1 MAYRL
6 VSSLLSCVLL
16 SSASIA
22 LADQHQNADTP
33 RPRIAI
39 VLGGGGAHG
48 VAHLGVLQEL
58 ERQRVPIDLIVGTGF
73 GGVVGGLYAAGMSVA
88 EIRDFLFETDDEETT
103 YWTSTVYAD
112 SSENASDLLKLY
124 RVYVGEAGQL
134 LGSDIVNHGRRP
146 QGNHRVLVVAID
158 YGNTNIAEVLDN
170 EWLDAQQEINQALID
185 LATSQGFAEPIL
197 QFSNTNILVD
207 RSEIDNPEIRQH
219 VEAVASEKGYEKEDY
234 DILVSLD
241 LDAQNPVPSGVHDG
255 FSNGRDFVYMGY
267 YFATDLPA
275 EVADLRRGRA
285 GFLAQN
291 VYDHHIG
298 HIFGWEHSW
307 TPQEGGFFITQP
319 DLYGWTDVDGD
330 GIREIEDPT
339 PYGRSWEW

>member
-1 MAYRL
+1 MKSKSGPRDL
-6 VSSLLSCVLL
+6 VENL
-16 SSASIA
+16 
-22 LADQHQNADTP
+22 
-33 RPRIAI
+33 I
-39 VLGGGGAHG
+39 VLSACLALHSCGGSESPVQPPPG
-48 VAHLGVLQEL
+48 VTDLDPPATVVVKDSIVQAFSRSFGFDVPEPAFGVSRAQYLL
-58 ERQRVPIDLIVGTGF
+58 V
-73 GGVVGGLYAAGMSVA
+73 
-88 EIRDFLFETDDEETT
+88 DDREQTT

-112 SSENASDLLKLY
+112 SSENASDVLKWTLY

-134 LGSDIVNHGRRP
+134 LGSNIVQHGRRP

-158 YGNTNIAEVLDN
+158 YGNTNIAEVLDD

-185 LATSQGFAEPIL
+185 LAASQGFAEPIL

-207 RSEIDNPEIRQH
+207 RSEIENPEIRQD
-219 VEAVASEKGYEKEDY
+219 VEAVAREKGYEREDY

-241 LDAQNPVPSGVHDG
+241 LDAQNPVPSGLHDG
-255 FSNGRDFVYMGY
+255 FTNGRDFVYLPY
-267 YFATDLPA
+267 YFLAQDAP
-275 EVADLRRGRA
+275 ADLSRLA

-291 VYDHHIG
+291 LYDHHIG

-307 TPQEGGFFITQP
+307 TGQDGGFFITQP